1 MIQITHSIQ
10 MSNFKNFKFWFFQI
24 KHFRG
29 RWLYRYSKW
38 QSRDTNVS
46 RSKGLLIKEGTK
58 TWCKSPPLEPIVS
71 EVLLK
76 NPLLELIE
84 LTAKVDPK
92 SSSEE
97 PIDVEVFLDCKS
109 PLEEPIE
116 AFARDLVITG
126 GKIRNIDKVEEM
138 SQENISKNKDLKNY
152 TSKFTN
158 GMCKCTHKKRRN
170 HK

>member
-1 MIQITHSIQ
+1 
-10 MSNFKNFKFWFFQI
+10 
-24 KHFRG
+24 
-29 RWLYRYSKW
+29 
-38 QSRDTNVS
+38 
-46 RSKGLLIKEGTK
+46 
-58 TWCKSPPLEPIVS
+58 
-71 EVLLK
+71 
-76 NPLLELIE
+76 LLELIE

-97 PIDVEVFLDCKS
+97 PIDVDVFLDYKS
-109 PLEEPIE
+109 LLEEPIE
-116 AFARDLVITG
+116 AIARDLVITG